1 MKKIFNK
8 IDSLPEFEKD
18 FKGLVK
24 RYKTLED
31 DLKNFIK
38 TGLNSYH
45 KLEQD
50 YKGIVPIA
58 GLGIDSPQIYK
69 ARKFA
74 CRSLSGGAFSGIR
87 VIYAYFEETDT
98 IVLIEIYY
106 KGDKKTEDRERI
118 LKYYK
123 AYTKISKN

>member
-1 MKKIFNK
+1 MKKIFRE
-8 IDSLPEFEKD
+8 IVRLPEFKRD
-18 FKGLVK
+18 FKRLLK
-24 RYKTLED
+24 RYGTLAE

-38 TGLNSYH
+38 AGLNSYH

-50 YKGIVPIA
+50 YKGIVPIP
-58 GLGIDSPQIYK
+58 GLGIDYPKIYK
-69 ARKFA
+69 ARKFT
-74 CRSLSGGAFSGIR
+74 CKSLMGKGVYSGIR

-118 LKYYK
+118 LKHYK
-123 AYTKISKN
+123 A

>member
-1 MKKIFNK
+1 M
-8 IDSLPEFEKD
+8 
-18 FKGLVK
+18 
-24 RYKTLED
+24 TLEE

-50 YKGIVPIA
+50 YKGIVPIS
-58 GLGIDSPQIYK
+58 GLGIESPQIYK

-74 CRSLSGGAFSGIR
+74 CRALKYKGGYSGIR

-98 IVLIEIYY
+98 IELIEIYY
-106 KGDKKTEDRERI
+106 KGDKKTEDKARLLE
-118 LKYYK
+118 YYK
-123 AYTKISKN
+123 AYSKTLNN